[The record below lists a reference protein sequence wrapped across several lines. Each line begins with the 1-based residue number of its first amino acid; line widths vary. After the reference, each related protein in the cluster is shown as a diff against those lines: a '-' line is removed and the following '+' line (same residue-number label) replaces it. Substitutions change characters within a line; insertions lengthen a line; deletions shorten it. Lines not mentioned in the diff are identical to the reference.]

1 MMTGTTTGT
10 TPDSMGVEEMAAE
23 IQRLREKCD
32 KQAMILQKITGRSGP
47 FICGVAGEKGAD
59 GLEERIYVCPQYGLE
74 GMAIYK
80 KEKDYS
86 SPGW

>member
-10 TPDSMGVEEMAAE
+10 TPDSMSVEEMAAE

-32 KQAMILQKITGRSGP
+32 KQAVILQKITGRSGP
-47 FICGVAGEKGAD
+47 FICGVAGEKGPD

-74 GMAIYK
+74 GMAVYK
-80 KEKDYS
+80 KERDYS
-86 SPGW
+86 APGW